1 MRLGKRRQQ
10 LHTKWLKSFKIAVIE
25 EDIGA
30 VDLLLSEI
38 PEFRRIDDMREAYT
52 LIGEAKKRFENE
64 QSNIQQKMN
73 KMKQAKKFFN
83 IDMRESRL
91 DEVY

>member
-1 MRLGKRRQQ
+1 MN
-10 LHTKWLKSFKIAVIE
+10 TKWLKSFKIAIIE
-25 EDIGA
+25 EN
-30 VDLLLSEI
+30 VDAIDSLLNEI
-38 PEFRRIDDMREAYT
+38 PEFRRIDDMREAYA

-73 KMKQAKKFFN
+73 KMKQAKKFLN
-83 IDMRESRL
+83 VNMREPQL